1 MKATLIIIG
10 DEILSGRTR
19 DINGFWLAGFLSKVG
34 ISLSNISVVQDDEQ
48 SIHNALEIAL
58 NSNEIVFTSG
68 GLGPTKDDITK
79 NVLANYFNKD
89 IIQDNESIELVTNL
103 YKKFDRPWTTE
114 TNDYHFYPKDFQLT
128 DNLNGFAPGLCFF
141 NNGKALFSAPGV
153 PREFSSMVE
162 NIFLP
167 LIKDSNPKDILIPI
181 KLLPIRTR
189 GIPEEKIFSELCP
202 NLWNDLSKVAKVS
215 SLPHLLG
222 VDIVLYIEEI
232 NYEEKSKEVKEI
244 IAKTDLPQFIWQY
257 GELELE
263 ELIVKIC
270 REKNITIGFAESCT
284 GGLTS
289 SKITNV
295 SGSSSVFLG
304 SVISYANEVK
314 TNLLNVKEQTL
325 INFGAVSTECAKEM
339 AKGAREVLKSDYA
352 ISFTGIAGPG
362 GGTEQ
367 KPVGTVGI
375 GWSGPNETS
384 SEVLNF
390 KGDRIGLKERFSRA
404 GLFKLLD
411 QINSH

>member
-10 DEILSGRTR
+10 DEILTGRTR
-19 DINGFWLAGFLSKVG
+19 DINGFWLASFLSKVG
-34 ISLSNISVVQDDEQ
+34 IELSLISVVKDDQ
-48 SIHNALEIAL
+48 KSIHSALEAAL
-58 NSNEIVFTSG
+58 KNNDIIFTSG

-79 NVLANYFNKD
+79 NVLANFFNKE
-89 IIQDNESIELVTNL
+89 IISDSESIDLITNL

-128 DNLNGFAPGLCFF
+128 DNLNGFAPGLSFVE
-141 NNGKALFSAPGV
+141 NGKVLFSAPGV

-167 LIKDSNPKDILIPI
+167 IIKEKFAKESLRPI
-181 KLLPIRTR
+181 KILPIRTR

-202 NLWNDLSKVAKVS
+202 NLWEDLSKVAKIS

-222 VDIVLYIEEI
+222 VDIVLYIDESE
-232 NYEEKSKEVKEI
+232 YEEKLKQAKDIISKTE
-244 IAKTDLPQFIWQY
+244 LPQHIWQY

-270 REKNITIGFAESCT
+270 KNKNLTIGFAESCT

-289 SKITNV
+289 SKVTNV

-304 SVISYANEVK
+304 SIISYANEVK
-314 TNLLNVKEQTL
+314 TNLLKVEQDTL
-325 INFGAVSTECAKEM
+325 KQFGAVSLECAKEM
-339 AKGAREVLKSDYA
+339 AIGAREVLKADYT
-352 ISFTGIAGPG
+352 ISYTGIAGPG
-362 GGTEQ
+362 GGSEK

-375 GWSGPNETS
+375 GWSGPRESS
-384 SEVLNF
+384 SEIYNF

>member
-1 MKATLIIIG
+1 MKATLLIIG
-10 DEILSGRTR
+10 DEILTGKTR
-19 DINGFWLAGFLSKVG
+19 DINGFWLSNFLSKVG
-34 ISLSNISVVQDDEQ
+34 IELSLISVVQDGDE
-48 SIHNALEIAL
+48 SINSALEVAL
-58 NSNEIVFTSG
+58 RDSDIVFTSG

-79 NVLANYFNKD
+79 NVIAKFFNKE
-89 IIQDNESIELVTNL
+89 IIYDEESVQLVTNL

-114 TNDYHFYPKDFQLT
+114 TNEYHFYPKDFKLT
-128 DNLNGFAPGLCFF
+128 DNLNGFAPGLSFIE
-141 NNGKALFSAPGV
+141 NGKAIFSAPGV

-167 LIKDSNPKDILIPI
+167 MIKDNFSKESLSPI
-181 KLLPIRTR
+181 KILPIRTR

-202 NLWNDLSKVAKVS
+202 NLWEDLSKIAKVS

-222 VDIVLYIEEI
+222 VDIVLYIKESE
-232 NYEEKSKEVKEI
+232 YKEKVKL
-244 IAKTDLPQFIWQY
+244 AKKVISETELSQHIWQY
-257 GELELE
+257 GDLELE
-263 ELIVKIC
+263 ELIVNIC
-270 REKNITIGFAESCT
+270 KEKKITIGFAESCT

-304 SVISYANEVK
+304 SIISYANEIK
-314 TNLLNVKEQTL
+314 TNLLNVEEKTL
-325 INFGAVSTECAKEM
+325 RNYGAVSLECAKEM
-339 AKGAREVLKSDYA
+339 ALGVRKVLKADYT

-362 GGTEQ
+362 GGSEY

-384 SEVLNF
+384 SKIYNF